1 MTLPYSVSDNPTQ
14 RPTLEPIGSVPPKIS
29 GGLLQEM
36 KVKSGQDFAI
46 LCLGQS
52 FPMPSFRWYK
62 YIEGTQ
68 QKKAV
73 VLDDRVKQV
82 SGTLI
87 IKDAVVDDSGK
98 YLCVVNNSVGGES
111 VETVLTVTAPLAAK
125 IEPRTQT
132 VDFGRPAVFT
142 CKFSGN
148 PIKTVSWMKDG
159 KSLGHS
165 DAVLRI
171 ESVKKEDK
179 GMYQC
184 FIRNDQE
191 SAQASA
197 ELKLGGR
204 FDPPIIR
211 EAFPEET
218 RHPGPSVF
226 LKCVAGGNPTPE
238 ISWELDGKKITNSE
252 RYQVGQ
258 YVTVNGDVV
267 SHLNI
272 TSIHSNDGGL
282 YKCMASSKVGVAE
295 HSAKLNVYGLPY
307 VRTMEKKAIVAGETL
322 IVTCPV
328 AGYPIESIVWER
340 DNRQLPIN
348 RKQKVFPNGT
358 LIIENV
364 ERNSDQATYT
374 CVAKN
379 SEGYTARG
387 TLEVQV
393 MVLPQIVPFGFG
405 EEQINQFDMVS
416 TMCTVNKGDMP
427 IEIGWEFTPTFPSLG
442 KPRKLYTNDG
452 VLISRTSTRI
462 STLSID
468 SIVPFDFG
476 EDAVFAM
483 DMVSAT
489 CTVNKGDL
497 PIDIVWLLN
506 GHKIYSNDGIL
517 ISRPSPRLSTLSI
530 ESVRDRHSGNY
541 SCIAMNHAGSMEHVT
556 QLLVNGVCNVAKTDA
571 VLPQIVPFDFGSED
585 IFSLDT
591 VSVSCTVSKGDSPVY
606 IRWQFNGNHL
616 TTNNGVLISRQ
627 TQRTSFL
634 TIESVRDR
642 HTGNYSCIAENP
654 AGHAIHTAS
663 LFVNVLPHML
673 PVEFG
678 SDIIFLNDMVTSSCT
693 VNKGDFPIDI
703 FWKFNDRRI
712 ASEDGIT
719 VSRTNQRMS
728 VLTIEAVRDQHSVFP
743 FDFGEE
749 PVDMMNTV
757 SINCVVSKGDTPIMI
772 EWLFNGNRV
781 TTNDGINIMKSGQKI
796 SILSIESVQS
806 RHAGNYTCVARNK
819 AGESQHT
826 SELKVIAV
834 PQIMPF
840 EFGED
845 PFDSSSTVSVQ
856 CVVTKGDVPI
866 DIGWMFNGRRI
877 SSNDGITVS
886 KLGQKM
892 STLYIESIRSRH
904 AGNYTCRASNAAGSV
919 EHSSELKVIVVPI
932 ILPFEFGEEAFD
944 SGSTASVS
952 CIVTKGDTPIDIS
965 WMFNGRRITLDEGI
979 LITKG
984 GGKIIIP
991 LILPFEF
998 GEEAFDTGNTASVSC
1013 IITKGDVPIDIGW
1026 SFNGRRLAANDAVMI
1041 TNSGPRISILSI
1053 DAVDS
1058 RHAGNYTC
1066 HASNRAGSTKH
1077 TAELQVM
1084 VVPIIFPFEFGD
1096 EAYDTGST
1104 VSVSCI
1110 VTKGDAPI
1118 DISWMFNGRRLSSSD
1133 AVLIN
1138 RSGNK
1143 ISILSIESVLSKQA
1157 AIPIILPFEFGEEP
1171 FDTGSTAS
1179 VSCIVTK
1186 GDTPIDISWLYN
1198 GRRIATNDGVLIM
1211 RSGHKA
1217 SMLTI
1222 ELVQSRHAGN
1232 YTCHAANRA
1241 GEVTHTSLL
1250 QVMVKPLIMPFEFG
1264 EEPFDMLTT
1273 STVSCAV
1280 IKGDAPI
1287 EINWMF
1293 NGETVD
1299 SGDGVTVTKSG
1310 PKMSILFIDS
1320 VQPRHA
1326 GRYTCVARNKAGFVE
1341 HSSELKVIVL
1351 PVLLPFEFGDE
1362 PADVLSTT
1370 MVSCAVAKGDTPLE
1384 IEWLF
1389 EGRKIEASNEIS
1401 IMKNGQKIIPPILLP
1416 FDFGEEP
1423 ADVQSTTT
1431 VSCAVAKGDPP
1442 IEINWMFNG
1451 SKLFTSDGILIT
1463 KSGQKISFLSIESV
1477 QARHAG
1483 NYTCVAR
1490 NRAGFAEHTSELRV
1504 IVPPILLPF
1513 DFGEEPADVQSTT
1526 SVTCAVA
1533 KGDPPIEINWMFNG
1547 SKLFTSDGILITK
1560 SGQKLSFLSFESVQA
1575 RHAVPPILLPFDF
1588 GEEPA
1593 DVQSTTSVNCA
1604 VAKGDPPIEINWMF
1618 NGSKLFTSDGILI
1631 TKSGQKISFLS
1642 IESVQARHAG
1652 NYTCVAK
1659 NRAGFAEHTSELK
1672 VMVPPILLPFEF
1684 GEEPSD
1690 TYSTTTVSC
1699 AVAKGDT
1706 PIEINW
1712 MFNGSKIFSND
1723 GITITKSGQKMSLLY
1738 IESVQA
1744 RHAGNYT
1751 CVARNKAGFVEH
1763 TSELKVIVTPIIMP
1777 FEFGDEPFDIY
1788 STTTVS
1794 CAVTKGDSPIEI
1806 IWLFNDYR
1814 LRTSDG
1820 VLITSNGQKIS
1831 FLSIESV
1838 QPRHAGNYT
1847 CIAKN
1852 PAGQAQHSSELK
1864 VMVLPIIM
1872 PFDFGEDPFD
1882 IYSTTTVTCAVTK
1895 GDSPIEISWYF
1906 NSYRLHTNDGVLIT
1920 PGGQRVS
1927 MLSIESVQPRHAGNY
1942 TCIAKNPAGSAQHS
1956 AELTVMVWPIILPFE
1971 FGEEPFDIYSATTV
1985 SCAVTKGDL
1994 PITIAWLFNDRQIH
2008 SGDVLPIIH
2017 PFEFGEEPFDIYSA
2031 VTITC
2036 TVTKGDLPISIG
2048 WSFNKQALVSGES
2061 ITITKSGQRSSLL
2074 SIESVHPWHAGNYTC
2089 AAQNAAGT
2097 VEHTSELVVI
2107 VVPYIMPFEFGDE
2120 PFDTSA
2126 MTTVSCAVT
2135 KGDMPIEIVWSFN
2148 GQPLYTGD
2156 DKGVIITKSGHRV
2169 SMLTIESV
2177 SSQHAGNYTCLAR
2190 NKAGEVRH
2198 ISQLKVIVPPSITPF
2213 SFGEDPLNSGE
2224 STAVQCMVFKGDAP
2238 LEIRWYMNGN
2248 QLPTNE
2254 NGVIIGR
2261 VSERLSSLS
2270 IDPIGYFNRG
2280 TYECRVKNRAGEAFQ
2295 SAELVINVVP
2305 TIMQFSFGEEILN
2318 TGDSVA
2324 VNCMVVKGDSPLE
2337 IRWYLNNVPVS
2348 SENEGIV
2355 VVKLS
2360 EKLSS
2365 LSINAIEPQH
2375 RGLYECR
2382 LSSFVPVLLHTI
2394 KNFLVSFVAEALPVI
2409 NPFHFEDH
2417 VDAEESVQVTCHA
2430 SKGDLPIEISWL
2442 FDGRPIRISSNIEI
2456 TSIGKR
2462 SSSLSIPSVGAA
2474 HSGVYTCT
2482 AKNVAGSRNQ
2492 SAELFVKV
2500 APKIFPFSFGEDPSY
2515 IDSFVTV
2522 QCAATMGD
2530 LPMFLEWLHDGELVS
2545 KSNDYGI
2552 SIAHSGRRVSTLTIE
2567 SIRDHHAGN
2576 YTCRARNQA
2585 GVAEQ
2590 SAQLIINVP
2599 PKIFPFSF
2607 GDDPMNEG
2615 DSGSVQC
2622 NVPSGDLPIGIK
2634 WYFNGAVIE
2643 DPATTITNIGKRAKV
2658 LTIDSVDARHAGN
2671 YTCEAS
2677 NLADVVHYSAS
2688 LVVNVPPKIVPFSF
2702 GEETMNSGDSGSVQC
2717 NVLSGDFP
2725 LSIRWYFNGYLI
2737 DDHTVTITSIGKRLS
2752 VLNIDS
2758 VHGRH
2763 AGNYTCEAQNKADTV
2778 SFTTELLVNVPPKI
2792 APFTFGDEPLNYG
2805 DSALIY
2811 CSITSGDFPIKIE
2824 WYLNDDPV
2832 DQLDP
2837 FYNINQADFGKK
2849 AKALSIDGVNERH
2862 VGNYTCRA
2870 TNLAETATFSA
2881 ILNVNAPPKIAPF
2894 VFGEDALNY
2903 GDSASVQC
2911 SVISGDMPIMIEW
2924 LFNNASIAKAPF
2936 SESVN
2941 IADFGKRTKALAI
2954 DGVDERY
2961 AGNYTCRAT
2970 NRASSTYH
2978 TAELIVN
2985 VPPKILPFSFGADPM
3000 NYGESASIQC
3010 SVISG
3015 DFPMT
3020 IEWLYDGHAISTI
3033 DSLHGITAM
3042 AVGKRAKALS
3052 IDGITGSHAGNY
3064 TCLVTNDAG
3073 VAEHTE
3079 QLIVNVPPKISLI
3092 NTGENPTFVDEF
3104 FQLICTVVHGDL
3116 PVDFVWLYNGEV
3128 NLHSKHIPGV
3138 RIETRKR
3145 GSTLS
3150 IEAGSNAKVECK
3162 ADGFPKPQV
3171 TWKKAVGDTPGEYKD
3186 LRSNDSSIR
3195 VEEGSLFIQN
3205 IQKSNEGYYLCEA
3218 INGIGS
3224 GLSAVTL
3231 ITVQAPPEFVE
3242 KLRNQTARRGEP
3254 SVLQCEAKGEK
3265 PIGIL
3270 WNMNNI
3276 RLDPKSDNR
3285 YTIREEILT
3294 NGVTSS
3300 LSIKRT
3306 ERSDSALFTCM
3317 ATNAFG
3323 SDDTSINMIIQEPPE
3338 MPYAL
3343 KVLDKSGRTV
3353 QLSWAKPYDGNSPL
3367 KRYIIEFKRSRGSW
3381 ENDIDRVIV
3390 PGDTNEAQVQKLS
3403 PATTYNIRIVAEN
3416 EIGVSDPSDVVTII
3430 TAEEAPSGKPQAI
3443 KVEAINQST
3452 LRVSWKAPPRA
3463 EWNGDILGYYVGYKQ
3478 SSVNTLYVYETVNY
3492 SPEGG
3497 EGKEHSLE
3505 INNLKTYTQYSIVI
3519 QAFNKVGA
3527 GPMSDEEKQYTAEGT
3542 PDQPPSD
3549 TMCTTLT
3556 SQTIRVSWVSPPLE
3570 SANGVIKGYKVVYAP
3585 SDLWNNDKNKDYKKT
3600 ASSDTV
3606 LHGLKKYT
3614 NYTMQVLATTS
3625 GGDGVRSAPIHCQT
3639 EQDVPEAPT
3648 AVKALVMSE
3657 GSILVSWQ
3665 PPAQPNGLILQYTVY
3680 IKSGDQEPKSY
3691 KVPSF
3696 QINYEASGLE
3706 KNQKYEFWVTASTT
3720 IGEGQSSKTLSA
3732 MPSDKVPAKIA
3743 SFDDKFTATFKED
3756 AKLPCLAVGS
3766 PTPDITWKI
3775 KGVEFVPNERIRQ
3788 LPEGS
3793 LFIKDVIRQD
3803 AGDYTCTAE
3812 NSIAKDSIT
3821 HRLIVLAPPQSP
3833 QLTLTATTTDSL
3845 SVKLK
3850 PHESDTAP
3858 LQGYTLHYKP
3868 EFGEWE
3874 TIDVALEA
3882 PKYTIEKLYCG
3893 SRYQVY
3899 ATAYNTIGA
3908 GEPSDILNTRTKGSK
3923 PLLPEKSRF
3932 IEVSS
3937 NSITLHLPA
3946 WKDGGCRMSHFV
3958 VEHKKKYVLK
3968 KDQIDWNQIS
3978 NNVKPGG
3985 NFVVLDLEPATWY
3998 NLRVTAHNN
4007 AGFTVAEYEFATLTI
4022 TGGTV
4027 APSFG
4032 SVQPGTIYPPWIPHW
4047 IDLNVMVPLIATV
4060 IVVAVGVLVI
4070 CVAISRRRDDDPRC
4084 GPKDVYYDVVYNQSM
4099 GPAGAATLDKRRP
4112 DIRDELGYI
4121 APPNRKLPPVPGSN
4135 YNTCDRVK
4143 RGTVISMEDEI
4154 CPYAT
4159 FHLLGFREEMDPT
4172 KAMNFQTFP
4181 HQNGMGGPGHMGTMG
4196 SSMAMQVP
4204 SHVHSRSGSQSMP
4217 RQNRY
4222 ARKNSQGGQSSIYT
4236 PAPEYD
4242 DPANCAEEDQYRR
4255 YTRINSQ
4262 GGSLYCGPGP
4272 EYDDPANCAP
4282 EDDQYG
4288 SQYGGN
4294 YGTPYEHYGSR
4305 GSVGRRSVGSPEP
4318 PPPPPRN
4325 HDTSNSSFNDSK
4337 ESNEISEAEC
4347 DRDNGPRGNYGGE

>member
-1 MTLPYSVSDNPTQ
+1 MVMLVRETSRTVAIATALLCLLSGFNCLNGVAGAGKVDDSKGPVFLKEPTNRIDFSNSTGAVVECSATGNPPPEMIWIRSDGTAVGDVPGLRQILPNGNLVFPPFRAEDYRQEVHAQVYACMAKNQFGSVISRDVNVRAVINQHYGADILMEYVIRGNSAILKCSIPSFVSDFVRVEAWIDEENNELVHSENYDGKYMVLPSGELHIREVGPEDGYKSYQCRTKH
-14 RPTLEPIGSVPPKIS
+14 RLTGETRLSATKGRLVITEPLGRVSPKLDSTSKIVTAEVRRS
-29 GGLLQEM
+29 NTIALLCSAQGYPIA
-36 KVKSGQDFAI
+36 V
-46 LCLGQS
+46 
-52 FPMPSFRWYK
+52 FRWYK

-393 MVLPQIVPFGFG
+393 MV
-405 EEQINQFDMVS
+405 
-416 TMCTVNKGDMP
+416 
-427 IEIGWEFTPTFPSLG
+427 
-442 KPRKLYTNDG
+442 
-452 VLISRTSTRI
+452 
-462 STLSID
+462 
-468 SIVPFDFG
+468 
-476 EDAVFAM
+476 
-483 DMVSAT
+483 
-489 CTVNKGDL
+489 
-497 PIDIVWLLN
+497 
-506 GHKIYSNDGIL
+506 
-517 ISRPSPRLSTLSI
+517 
-530 ESVRDRHSGNY
+530 
-541 SCIAMNHAGSMEHVT
+541 
-556 QLLVNGVCNVAKTDA
+556 
-571 VLPQIVPFDFGSED
+571 
-585 IFSLDT
+585 
-591 VSVSCTVSKGDSPVY
+591 
-606 IRWQFNGNHL
+606 
-616 TTNNGVLISRQ
+616 
-627 TQRTSFL
+627 
-634 TIESVRDR
+634 
-642 HTGNYSCIAENP
+642 
-654 AGHAIHTAS
+654 
-663 LFVNVLPHML
+663 
-673 PVEFG
+673 
-678 SDIIFLNDMVTSSCT
+678 
-693 VNKGDFPIDI
+693 
-703 FWKFNDRRI
+703 
-712 ASEDGIT
+712 
-719 VSRTNQRMS
+719 
-728 VLTIEAVRDQHSVFP
+728 
-743 FDFGEE
+743 
-749 PVDMMNTV
+749 
-757 SINCVVSKGDTPIMI
+757 
-772 EWLFNGNRV
+772 
-781 TTNDGINIMKSGQKI
+781 
-796 SILSIESVQS
+796 
-806 RHAGNYTCVARNK
+806 
-819 AGESQHT
+819 
-826 SELKVIAV
+826 
-834 PQIMPF
+834 
-840 EFGED
+840 
-845 PFDSSSTVSVQ
+845 
-856 CVVTKGDVPI
+856 
-866 DIGWMFNGRRI
+866 
-877 SSNDGITVS
+877 
-886 KLGQKM
+886 
-892 STLYIESIRSRH
+892 
-904 AGNYTCRASNAAGSV
+904 
-919 EHSSELKVIVVPI
+919 
-932 ILPFEFGEEAFD
+932 
-944 SGSTASVS
+944 
-952 CIVTKGDTPIDIS
+952 
-965 WMFNGRRITLDEGI
+965 
-979 LITKG
+979 
-984 GGKIIIP
+984 
-991 LILPFEF
+991 
-998 GEEAFDTGNTASVSC
+998 
-1013 IITKGDVPIDIGW
+1013 
-1026 SFNGRRLAANDAVMI
+1026 
-1041 TNSGPRISILSI
+1041 
-1053 DAVDS
+1053 
-1058 RHAGNYTC
+1058 
-1066 HASNRAGSTKH
+1066 
-1077 TAELQVM
+1077 
-1084 VVPIIFPFEFGD
+1084 
-1096 EAYDTGST
+1096 
-1104 VSVSCI
+1104 
-1110 VTKGDAPI
+1110 
-1118 DISWMFNGRRLSSSD
+1118 
-1133 AVLIN
+1133 
-1138 RSGNK
+1138 
-1143 ISILSIESVLSKQA
+1143 
-1157 AIPIILPFEFGEEP
+1157 
-1171 FDTGSTAS
+1171 
-1179 VSCIVTK
+1179 
-1186 GDTPIDISWLYN
+1186 
-1198 GRRIATNDGVLIM
+1198 
-1211 RSGHKA
+1211 
-1217 SMLTI
+1217 
-1222 ELVQSRHAGN
+1222 
-1232 YTCHAANRA
+1232 
-1241 GEVTHTSLL
+1241 
-1250 QVMVKPLIMPFEFG
+1250 
-1264 EEPFDMLTT
+1264 
-1273 STVSCAV
+1273 
-1280 IKGDAPI
+1280 
-1287 EINWMF
+1287 
-1293 NGETVD
+1293 
-1299 SGDGVTVTKSG
+1299 
-1310 PKMSILFIDS
+1310 
-1320 VQPRHA
+1320 
-1326 GRYTCVARNKAGFVE
+1326 
-1341 HSSELKVIVL
+1341 
-1351 PVLLPFEFGDE
+1351 
-1362 PADVLSTT
+1362 
-1370 MVSCAVAKGDTPLE
+1370 
-1384 IEWLF
+1384 
-1389 EGRKIEASNEIS
+1389 
-1401 IMKNGQKIIPPILLP
+1401 
-1416 FDFGEEP
+1416 
-1423 ADVQSTTT
+1423 
-1431 VSCAVAKGDPP
+1431 
-1442 IEINWMFNG
+1442 
-1451 SKLFTSDGILIT
+1451 
-1463 KSGQKISFLSIESV
+1463 
-1477 QARHAG
+1477 
-1483 NYTCVAR
+1483 
-1490 NRAGFAEHTSELRV
+1490 
-1504 IVPPILLPF
+1504 
-1513 DFGEEPADVQSTT
+1513 
-1526 SVTCAVA
+1526 
-1533 KGDPPIEINWMFNG
+1533 
-1547 SKLFTSDGILITK
+1547 
-1560 SGQKLSFLSFESVQA
+1560 
-1575 RHAVPPILLPFDF
+1575 
-1588 GEEPA
+1588 
-1593 DVQSTTSVNCA
+1593 
-1604 VAKGDPPIEINWMF
+1604 
-1618 NGSKLFTSDGILI
+1618 
-1631 TKSGQKISFLS
+1631 
-1642 IESVQARHAG
+1642 
-1652 NYTCVAK
+1652 
-1659 NRAGFAEHTSELK
+1659 
-1672 VMVPPILLPFEF
+1672 
-1684 GEEPSD
+1684 
-1690 TYSTTTVSC
+1690 
-1699 AVAKGDT
+1699 
-1706 PIEINW
+1706 
-1712 MFNGSKIFSND
+1712 
-1723 GITITKSGQKMSLLY
+1723 
-1738 IESVQA
+1738 
-1744 RHAGNYT
+1744 
-1751 CVARNKAGFVEH
+1751 
-1763 TSELKVIVTPIIMP
+1763 
-1777 FEFGDEPFDIY
+1777 
-1788 STTTVS
+1788 
-1794 CAVTKGDSPIEI
+1794 
-1806 IWLFNDYR
+1806 
-1814 LRTSDG
+1814 
-1820 VLITSNGQKIS
+1820 
-1831 FLSIESV
+1831 
-1838 QPRHAGNYT
+1838 
-1847 CIAKN
+1847 
-1852 PAGQAQHSSELK
+1852 
-1864 VMVLPIIM
+1864 
-1872 PFDFGEDPFD
+1872 
-1882 IYSTTTVTCAVTK
+1882 
-1895 GDSPIEISWYF
+1895 
-1906 NSYRLHTNDGVLIT
+1906 
-1920 PGGQRVS
+1920 
-1927 MLSIESVQPRHAGNY
+1927 
-1942 TCIAKNPAGSAQHS
+1942 
-1956 AELTVMVWPIILPFE
+1956 
-1971 FGEEPFDIYSATTV
+1971 
-1985 SCAVTKGDL
+1985 
-1994 PITIAWLFNDRQIH
+1994 
-2008 SGDVLPIIH
+2008 
-2017 PFEFGEEPFDIYSA
+2017 
-2031 VTITC
+2031 
-2036 TVTKGDLPISIG
+2036 
-2048 WSFNKQALVSGES
+2048 
-2061 ITITKSGQRSSLL
+2061 
-2074 SIESVHPWHAGNYTC
+2074 
-2089 AAQNAAGT
+2089 
-2097 VEHTSELVVI
+2097 
-2107 VVPYIMPFEFGDE
+2107 
-2120 PFDTSA
+2120 
-2126 MTTVSCAVT
+2126 
-2135 KGDMPIEIVWSFN
+2135 
-2148 GQPLYTGD
+2148 
-2156 DKGVIITKSGHRV
+2156 
-2169 SMLTIESV
+2169 
-2177 SSQHAGNYTCLAR
+2177 
-2190 NKAGEVRH
+2190 
-2198 ISQLKVIVPPSITPF
+2198 
-2213 SFGEDPLNSGE
+2213 
-2224 STAVQCMVFKGDAP
+2224 
-2238 LEIRWYMNGN
+2238 
-2248 QLPTNE
+2248 
-2254 NGVIIGR
+2254 
-2261 VSERLSSLS
+2261 
-2270 IDPIGYFNRG
+2270 
-2280 TYECRVKNRAGEAFQ
+2280 
-2295 SAELVINVVP
+2295 
-2305 TIMQFSFGEEILN
+2305 
-2318 TGDSVA
+2318 
-2324 VNCMVVKGDSPLE
+2324 
-2337 IRWYLNNVPVS
+2337 
-2348 SENEGIV
+2348 
-2355 VVKLS
+2355 
-2360 EKLSS
+2360 
-2365 LSINAIEPQH
+2365 
-2375 RGLYECR
+2375 
-2382 LSSFVPVLLHTI
+2382 
-2394 KNFLVSFVAEALPVI
+2394 
-2409 NPFHFEDH
+2409 
-2417 VDAEESVQVTCHA
+2417 
-2430 SKGDLPIEISWL
+2430 
-2442 FDGRPIRISSNIEI
+2442 
-2456 TSIGKR
+2456 
-2462 SSSLSIPSVGAA
+2462 
-2474 HSGVYTCT
+2474 
-2482 AKNVAGSRNQ
+2482 
-2492 SAELFVKV
+2492 
-2500 APKIFPFSFGEDPSY
+2500 
-2515 IDSFVTV
+2515 
-2522 QCAATMGD
+2522 
-2530 LPMFLEWLHDGELVS
+2530 
-2545 KSNDYGI
+2545 
-2552 SIAHSGRRVSTLTIE
+2552 
-2567 SIRDHHAGN
+2567 
-2576 YTCRARNQA
+2576 
-2585 GVAEQ
+2585 
-2590 SAQLIINVP
+2590 
-2599 PKIFPFSF
+2599 
-2607 GDDPMNEG
+2607 
-2615 DSGSVQC
+2615 
-2622 NVPSGDLPIGIK
+2622 
-2634 WYFNGAVIE
+2634 
-2643 DPATTITNIGKRAKV
+2643 
-2658 LTIDSVDARHAGN
+2658 
-2671 YTCEAS
+2671 
-2677 NLADVVHYSAS
+2677 
-2688 LVVNVPPKIVPFSF
+2688 PPKIVPFSF
-2702 GEETMNSGDSGSVQC
+2702 GDETMNSGDSGSVQC

-2763 AGNYTCEAQNKADTV
+2763 AGNYTCEAQNKAETV
-2778 SFTTELLVNVPPKI
+2778 SYTTELLVNVPPRWI
-2792 APFTFGDEPLNYG
+2792 LEPT
-2805 DSALIY
+2805 D
-2811 CSITSGDFPIKIE
+2811 
-2824 WYLNDDPV
+2824 
-2832 DQLDP
+2832 
-2837 FYNINQADFGKK
+2837 K
-2849 AKALSIDGVNERH
+2849 AFA
-2862 VGNYTCRA
+2862 
-2870 TNLAETATFSA
+2870 
-2881 ILNVNAPPKIAPF
+2881 
-2894 VFGEDALNY
+2894 
-2903 GDSASVQC
+2903 Q
-2911 SVISGDMPIMIEW
+2911 
-2924 LFNNASIAKAPF
+2924 
-2936 SESVN
+2936 
-2941 IADFGKRTKALAI
+2941 
-2954 DGVDERY
+2954 
-2961 AGNYTCRAT
+2961 
-2970 NRASSTYH
+2970 
-2978 TAELIVN
+2978 
-2985 VPPKILPFSFGADPM
+2985 
-3000 NYGESASIQC
+3000 
-3010 SVISG
+3010 
-3015 DFPMT
+3015 
-3020 IEWLYDGHAISTI
+3020 
-3033 DSLHGITAM
+3033 
-3042 AVGKRAKALS
+3042 
-3052 IDGITGSHAGNY
+3052 
-3064 TCLVTNDAG
+3064 
-3073 VAEHTE
+3073 
-3079 QLIVNVPPKISLI
+3079 
-3092 NTGENPTFVDEF
+3092 
-3104 FQLICTVVHGDL
+3104 
-3116 PVDFVWLYNGEV
+3116 
-3128 NLHSKHIPGV
+3128 
-3138 RIETRKR
+3138 
-3145 GSTLS
+3145 
-3150 IEAGSNAKVECK
+3150 GSNAKVECK

-3285 YTIREEILT
+3285 YTIREEILP

-3323 SDDTSINMIIQEPPE
+3323 SDDTSINMIIQEVPE

-3443 KVEAINQST
+3443 KVEAINQAT

-3478 SSVNTLYVYETVNY
+3478 TSLNTLYVYETVNY

-3657 GSILVSWQ
+3657 GSIFVSWQ

-3680 IKSGDQEPKSY
+3680 IKSGDQEPKSF
-3691 KVPSF
+3691 KVPSY

-3766 PTPDITWKI
+3766 PAPEITWKI

-3899 ATAYNTIGA
+3899 ATAYNSIGA

-3958 VEHKKKYVLK
+3958 VEHKKK
-3968 KDQIDWNQIS
+3968 DQIDWNQIS

-4022 TGGTV
+4022 TGGTI
-4027 APSFG
+4027 APTRDI
-4032 SVQPGTIYPPWIPHW
+4032 PELTAEDTIRI
-4047 IDLNVMVPLIATV
+4047 ILSNLNLVVP
-4060 IVVAVGVLVI
+4060 VVAALLVI
-4070 CVAISRRRDDDPRC
+4070 IIAIIVICILRSK
-4084 GPKDVYYDVVYNQSM
+4084 GNTNKDDVVYNQSM

-4143 RGTVISMEDEI
+4143 RGTVISHNPSIKSNHTTWDPRRPLYEELKKAPPPLPRRFNHPPACYGMEDEI

-4347 DRDNGPRGNYGGE
+4347 DRDNGPRGNYGEPSEASSKSNDAINGDETEKLLKRNEVKPKYTKQTAASGSTGLTAYDTMAV

>member
-1 MTLPYSVSDNPTQ
+1 MVMLVRETSRTVAIATALLCLLSGFNCLNGVAGAGKVDDSKGPVFLKEPTNRIDFSNSTGAVVECSATGNPPPEMIWIRSDGTAVGDVPGLRQILPNGNLVFPPFRAEDYRQEVHAQVYACMAKNQ
-14 RPTLEPIGSVPPKIS
+14 FGSVIS
-29 GGLLQEM
+29 RDVNVRAVVNQYYVTEAENEYIIRGN
-36 KVKSGQDFAI
+36 SAI
-46 LCLGQS
+46 LKCKIPSFIADFVSIDAWIDDSGEEYNQATNSEQLDGKYMVLPSGELHIREVGPEDGYKSYQCRTKHRLTGETRLSATKGRLVITEPVGSVAPRLTSGDESRKLLVQRDANVTMLCPAQS
-52 FPMPSFRWYK
+52 FPVPVFRWYK

-393 MVLPQIVPFGFG
+393 MV
-405 EEQINQFDMVS
+405 
-416 TMCTVNKGDMP
+416 
-427 IEIGWEFTPTFPSLG
+427 
-442 KPRKLYTNDG
+442 
-452 VLISRTSTRI
+452 
-462 STLSID
+462 
-468 SIVPFDFG
+468 
-476 EDAVFAM
+476 
-483 DMVSAT
+483 
-489 CTVNKGDL
+489 
-497 PIDIVWLLN
+497 
-506 GHKIYSNDGIL
+506 
-517 ISRPSPRLSTLSI
+517 
-530 ESVRDRHSGNY
+530 
-541 SCIAMNHAGSMEHVT
+541 
-556 QLLVNGVCNVAKTDA
+556 
-571 VLPQIVPFDFGSED
+571 
-585 IFSLDT
+585 
-591 VSVSCTVSKGDSPVY
+591 
-606 IRWQFNGNHL
+606 
-616 TTNNGVLISRQ
+616 
-627 TQRTSFL
+627 
-634 TIESVRDR
+634 
-642 HTGNYSCIAENP
+642 
-654 AGHAIHTAS
+654 
-663 LFVNVLPHML
+663 
-673 PVEFG
+673 
-678 SDIIFLNDMVTSSCT
+678 
-693 VNKGDFPIDI
+693 
-703 FWKFNDRRI
+703 
-712 ASEDGIT
+712 
-719 VSRTNQRMS
+719 
-728 VLTIEAVRDQHSVFP
+728 
-743 FDFGEE
+743 
-749 PVDMMNTV
+749 
-757 SINCVVSKGDTPIMI
+757 
-772 EWLFNGNRV
+772 
-781 TTNDGINIMKSGQKI
+781 
-796 SILSIESVQS
+796 
-806 RHAGNYTCVARNK
+806 
-819 AGESQHT
+819 
-826 SELKVIAV
+826 
-834 PQIMPF
+834 
-840 EFGED
+840 
-845 PFDSSSTVSVQ
+845 
-856 CVVTKGDVPI
+856 
-866 DIGWMFNGRRI
+866 
-877 SSNDGITVS
+877 
-886 KLGQKM
+886 
-892 STLYIESIRSRH
+892 
-904 AGNYTCRASNAAGSV
+904 
-919 EHSSELKVIVVPI
+919 
-932 ILPFEFGEEAFD
+932 
-944 SGSTASVS
+944 
-952 CIVTKGDTPIDIS
+952 
-965 WMFNGRRITLDEGI
+965 
-979 LITKG
+979 
-984 GGKIIIP
+984 
-991 LILPFEF
+991 
-998 GEEAFDTGNTASVSC
+998 
-1013 IITKGDVPIDIGW
+1013 
-1026 SFNGRRLAANDAVMI
+1026 
-1041 TNSGPRISILSI
+1041 
-1053 DAVDS
+1053 
-1058 RHAGNYTC
+1058 
-1066 HASNRAGSTKH
+1066 
-1077 TAELQVM
+1077 
-1084 VVPIIFPFEFGD
+1084 
-1096 EAYDTGST
+1096 
-1104 VSVSCI
+1104 
-1110 VTKGDAPI
+1110 
-1118 DISWMFNGRRLSSSD
+1118 
-1133 AVLIN
+1133 
-1138 RSGNK
+1138 
-1143 ISILSIESVLSKQA
+1143 
-1157 AIPIILPFEFGEEP
+1157 
-1171 FDTGSTAS
+1171 
-1179 VSCIVTK
+1179 
-1186 GDTPIDISWLYN
+1186 
-1198 GRRIATNDGVLIM
+1198 
-1211 RSGHKA
+1211 
-1217 SMLTI
+1217 
-1222 ELVQSRHAGN
+1222 
-1232 YTCHAANRA
+1232 
-1241 GEVTHTSLL
+1241 
-1250 QVMVKPLIMPFEFG
+1250 
-1264 EEPFDMLTT
+1264 
-1273 STVSCAV
+1273 
-1280 IKGDAPI
+1280 
-1287 EINWMF
+1287 
-1293 NGETVD
+1293 
-1299 SGDGVTVTKSG
+1299 
-1310 PKMSILFIDS
+1310 
-1320 VQPRHA
+1320 
-1326 GRYTCVARNKAGFVE
+1326 
-1341 HSSELKVIVL
+1341 
-1351 PVLLPFEFGDE
+1351 
-1362 PADVLSTT
+1362 
-1370 MVSCAVAKGDTPLE
+1370 
-1384 IEWLF
+1384 
-1389 EGRKIEASNEIS
+1389 
-1401 IMKNGQKIIPPILLP
+1401 
-1416 FDFGEEP
+1416 
-1423 ADVQSTTT
+1423 
-1431 VSCAVAKGDPP
+1431 
-1442 IEINWMFNG
+1442 
-1451 SKLFTSDGILIT
+1451 
-1463 KSGQKISFLSIESV
+1463 
-1477 QARHAG
+1477 
-1483 NYTCVAR
+1483 
-1490 NRAGFAEHTSELRV
+1490 
-1504 IVPPILLPF
+1504 
-1513 DFGEEPADVQSTT
+1513 
-1526 SVTCAVA
+1526 
-1533 KGDPPIEINWMFNG
+1533 
-1547 SKLFTSDGILITK
+1547 
-1560 SGQKLSFLSFESVQA
+1560 
-1575 RHAVPPILLPFDF
+1575 
-1588 GEEPA
+1588 
-1593 DVQSTTSVNCA
+1593 
-1604 VAKGDPPIEINWMF
+1604 
-1618 NGSKLFTSDGILI
+1618 
-1631 TKSGQKISFLS
+1631 
-1642 IESVQARHAG
+1642 
-1652 NYTCVAK
+1652 
-1659 NRAGFAEHTSELK
+1659 
-1672 VMVPPILLPFEF
+1672 
-1684 GEEPSD
+1684 
-1690 TYSTTTVSC
+1690 
-1699 AVAKGDT
+1699 
-1706 PIEINW
+1706 
-1712 MFNGSKIFSND
+1712 
-1723 GITITKSGQKMSLLY
+1723 
-1738 IESVQA
+1738 
-1744 RHAGNYT
+1744 
-1751 CVARNKAGFVEH
+1751 
-1763 TSELKVIVTPIIMP
+1763 
-1777 FEFGDEPFDIY
+1777 
-1788 STTTVS
+1788 
-1794 CAVTKGDSPIEI
+1794 
-1806 IWLFNDYR
+1806 
-1814 LRTSDG
+1814 
-1820 VLITSNGQKIS
+1820 
-1831 FLSIESV
+1831 
-1838 QPRHAGNYT
+1838 
-1847 CIAKN
+1847 
-1852 PAGQAQHSSELK
+1852 
-1864 VMVLPIIM
+1864 
-1872 PFDFGEDPFD
+1872 
-1882 IYSTTTVTCAVTK
+1882 
-1895 GDSPIEISWYF
+1895 
-1906 NSYRLHTNDGVLIT
+1906 
-1920 PGGQRVS
+1920 
-1927 MLSIESVQPRHAGNY
+1927 
-1942 TCIAKNPAGSAQHS
+1942 
-1956 AELTVMVWPIILPFE
+1956 
-1971 FGEEPFDIYSATTV
+1971 
-1985 SCAVTKGDL
+1985 
-1994 PITIAWLFNDRQIH
+1994 
-2008 SGDVLPIIH
+2008 
-2017 PFEFGEEPFDIYSA
+2017 
-2031 VTITC
+2031 
-2036 TVTKGDLPISIG
+2036 
-2048 WSFNKQALVSGES
+2048 
-2061 ITITKSGQRSSLL
+2061 
-2074 SIESVHPWHAGNYTC
+2074 
-2089 AAQNAAGT
+2089 
-2097 VEHTSELVVI
+2097 
-2107 VVPYIMPFEFGDE
+2107 
-2120 PFDTSA
+2120 
-2126 MTTVSCAVT
+2126 
-2135 KGDMPIEIVWSFN
+2135 
-2148 GQPLYTGD
+2148 
-2156 DKGVIITKSGHRV
+2156 
-2169 SMLTIESV
+2169 
-2177 SSQHAGNYTCLAR
+2177 
-2190 NKAGEVRH
+2190 
-2198 ISQLKVIVPPSITPF
+2198 
-2213 SFGEDPLNSGE
+2213 
-2224 STAVQCMVFKGDAP
+2224 
-2238 LEIRWYMNGN
+2238 
-2248 QLPTNE
+2248 
-2254 NGVIIGR
+2254 
-2261 VSERLSSLS
+2261 
-2270 IDPIGYFNRG
+2270 
-2280 TYECRVKNRAGEAFQ
+2280 
-2295 SAELVINVVP
+2295 
-2305 TIMQFSFGEEILN
+2305 
-2318 TGDSVA
+2318 
-2324 VNCMVVKGDSPLE
+2324 
-2337 IRWYLNNVPVS
+2337 
-2348 SENEGIV
+2348 
-2355 VVKLS
+2355 
-2360 EKLSS
+2360 
-2365 LSINAIEPQH
+2365 
-2375 RGLYECR
+2375 
-2382 LSSFVPVLLHTI
+2382 
-2394 KNFLVSFVAEALPVI
+2394 
-2409 NPFHFEDH
+2409 
-2417 VDAEESVQVTCHA
+2417 
-2430 SKGDLPIEISWL
+2430 
-2442 FDGRPIRISSNIEI
+2442 
-2456 TSIGKR
+2456 
-2462 SSSLSIPSVGAA
+2462 
-2474 HSGVYTCT
+2474 
-2482 AKNVAGSRNQ
+2482 
-2492 SAELFVKV
+2492 
-2500 APKIFPFSFGEDPSY
+2500 
-2515 IDSFVTV
+2515 
-2522 QCAATMGD
+2522 
-2530 LPMFLEWLHDGELVS
+2530 
-2545 KSNDYGI
+2545 
-2552 SIAHSGRRVSTLTIE
+2552 
-2567 SIRDHHAGN
+2567 
-2576 YTCRARNQA
+2576 
-2585 GVAEQ
+2585 
-2590 SAQLIINVP
+2590 
-2599 PKIFPFSF
+2599 
-2607 GDDPMNEG
+2607 
-2615 DSGSVQC
+2615 
-2622 NVPSGDLPIGIK
+2622 
-2634 WYFNGAVIE
+2634 
-2643 DPATTITNIGKRAKV
+2643 
-2658 LTIDSVDARHAGN
+2658 
-2671 YTCEAS
+2671 
-2677 NLADVVHYSAS
+2677 
-2688 LVVNVPPKIVPFSF
+2688 PPKIVPFSF
-2702 GEETMNSGDSGSVQC
+2702 GDETMNSGDSGSVQC

-2763 AGNYTCEAQNKADTV
+2763 AGNYTCEAQNKAETV
-2778 SFTTELLVNVPPKI
+2778 SYTTELLVNVPPRWI
-2792 APFTFGDEPLNYG
+2792 LEPT
-2805 DSALIY
+2805 D
-2811 CSITSGDFPIKIE
+2811 
-2824 WYLNDDPV
+2824 
-2832 DQLDP
+2832 
-2837 FYNINQADFGKK
+2837 K
-2849 AKALSIDGVNERH
+2849 AFA
-2862 VGNYTCRA
+2862 
-2870 TNLAETATFSA
+2870 
-2881 ILNVNAPPKIAPF
+2881 
-2894 VFGEDALNY
+2894 
-2903 GDSASVQC
+2903 Q
-2911 SVISGDMPIMIEW
+2911 
-2924 LFNNASIAKAPF
+2924 
-2936 SESVN
+2936 
-2941 IADFGKRTKALAI
+2941 
-2954 DGVDERY
+2954 
-2961 AGNYTCRAT
+2961 
-2970 NRASSTYH
+2970 
-2978 TAELIVN
+2978 
-2985 VPPKILPFSFGADPM
+2985 
-3000 NYGESASIQC
+3000 
-3010 SVISG
+3010 
-3015 DFPMT
+3015 
-3020 IEWLYDGHAISTI
+3020 
-3033 DSLHGITAM
+3033 
-3042 AVGKRAKALS
+3042 
-3052 IDGITGSHAGNY
+3052 
-3064 TCLVTNDAG
+3064 
-3073 VAEHTE
+3073 
-3079 QLIVNVPPKISLI
+3079 
-3092 NTGENPTFVDEF
+3092 
-3104 FQLICTVVHGDL
+3104 
-3116 PVDFVWLYNGEV
+3116 
-3128 NLHSKHIPGV
+3128 
-3138 RIETRKR
+3138 
-3145 GSTLS
+3145 
-3150 IEAGSNAKVECK
+3150 GSNAKVECK

-3285 YTIREEILT
+3285 YTIREEILP

-3323 SDDTSINMIIQEPPE
+3323 SDDTSINMIIQEVPE

-3443 KVEAINQST
+3443 KVEAINQAT

-3478 SSVNTLYVYETVNY
+3478 TSLNTLYVYETVNY

-3657 GSILVSWQ
+3657 GSIFVSWQ

-3680 IKSGDQEPKSY
+3680 IKSGDQEPKSF
-3691 KVPSF
+3691 KVPSY

-3766 PTPDITWKI
+3766 PAPEITWKI

-3899 ATAYNTIGA
+3899 ATAYNSIGA

-3958 VEHKKKYVLK
+3958 VEHKKK
-3968 KDQIDWNQIS
+3968 DQIDWNQIS

-4022 TGGTV
+4022 TGGTI
-4027 APSFG
+4027 APTRDI
-4032 SVQPGTIYPPWIPHW
+4032 PELTAEDTIRI
-4047 IDLNVMVPLIATV
+4047 ILSNLNLVVP
-4060 IVVAVGVLVI
+4060 VVAALLVI
-4070 CVAISRRRDDDPRC
+4070 IIAIIVICILRSK
-4084 GPKDVYYDVVYNQSM
+4084 GNTNKDDVVYNQSM

-4143 RGTVISMEDEI
+4143 RGTVISHNPSIKSNHTTWDPRRPLYEELKKAPPPLPRRFNHPPACYGMEDEI

-4347 DRDNGPRGNYGGE
+4347 DRDNGPRGNYGEPSEASSKSNDAINGDETEKLLKRNEVKPKYTKQTAASGSTGLTAYDTMAV

>member
-1 MTLPYSVSDNPTQ
+1 MVMLVRETSRTVAIATALLCLLSGFNCLNGVAGAGKVDDSKGPVFLKEPTNRIDFSNSTGAVVECSATGNPPPEMIWIRSDGTAVGDVPGLRQILPNGNLVFPPFRAEDYRQEVHAQVYACMAKNQFGSVISRDVNVRAVVQQYYDSEVNNAYVIRGNSAILKCSIPSFVADFVAVVSWNDDAGNVYQQLDNRTVQSAELEVDGKYMVLPSGELHIREVGPEDGYKSYQCRTKH
-14 RPTLEPIGSVPPKIS
+14 RLTGETRLSATKGRLVITEPIGSKAPTFSSDSMGSIFRRNRHTNFALLCQAQAYPVPIT
-29 GGLLQEM
+29 
-36 KVKSGQDFAI
+36 
-46 LCLGQS
+46 
-52 FPMPSFRWYK
+52 RWYK

-393 MVLPQIVPFGFG
+393 MV
-405 EEQINQFDMVS
+405 
-416 TMCTVNKGDMP
+416 
-427 IEIGWEFTPTFPSLG
+427 
-442 KPRKLYTNDG
+442 
-452 VLISRTSTRI
+452 
-462 STLSID
+462 
-468 SIVPFDFG
+468 
-476 EDAVFAM
+476 
-483 DMVSAT
+483 
-489 CTVNKGDL
+489 
-497 PIDIVWLLN
+497 
-506 GHKIYSNDGIL
+506 
-517 ISRPSPRLSTLSI
+517 
-530 ESVRDRHSGNY
+530 
-541 SCIAMNHAGSMEHVT
+541 
-556 QLLVNGVCNVAKTDA
+556 
-571 VLPQIVPFDFGSED
+571 
-585 IFSLDT
+585 
-591 VSVSCTVSKGDSPVY
+591 
-606 IRWQFNGNHL
+606 
-616 TTNNGVLISRQ
+616 
-627 TQRTSFL
+627 
-634 TIESVRDR
+634 
-642 HTGNYSCIAENP
+642 
-654 AGHAIHTAS
+654 
-663 LFVNVLPHML
+663 
-673 PVEFG
+673 
-678 SDIIFLNDMVTSSCT
+678 
-693 VNKGDFPIDI
+693 
-703 FWKFNDRRI
+703 
-712 ASEDGIT
+712 
-719 VSRTNQRMS
+719 
-728 VLTIEAVRDQHSVFP
+728 
-743 FDFGEE
+743 
-749 PVDMMNTV
+749 
-757 SINCVVSKGDTPIMI
+757 
-772 EWLFNGNRV
+772 
-781 TTNDGINIMKSGQKI
+781 
-796 SILSIESVQS
+796 
-806 RHAGNYTCVARNK
+806 
-819 AGESQHT
+819 
-826 SELKVIAV
+826 
-834 PQIMPF
+834 
-840 EFGED
+840 
-845 PFDSSSTVSVQ
+845 
-856 CVVTKGDVPI
+856 
-866 DIGWMFNGRRI
+866 
-877 SSNDGITVS
+877 
-886 KLGQKM
+886 
-892 STLYIESIRSRH
+892 
-904 AGNYTCRASNAAGSV
+904 
-919 EHSSELKVIVVPI
+919 
-932 ILPFEFGEEAFD
+932 
-944 SGSTASVS
+944 
-952 CIVTKGDTPIDIS
+952 
-965 WMFNGRRITLDEGI
+965 
-979 LITKG
+979 
-984 GGKIIIP
+984 
-991 LILPFEF
+991 
-998 GEEAFDTGNTASVSC
+998 
-1013 IITKGDVPIDIGW
+1013 
-1026 SFNGRRLAANDAVMI
+1026 
-1041 TNSGPRISILSI
+1041 
-1053 DAVDS
+1053 
-1058 RHAGNYTC
+1058 
-1066 HASNRAGSTKH
+1066 
-1077 TAELQVM
+1077 
-1084 VVPIIFPFEFGD
+1084 
-1096 EAYDTGST
+1096 
-1104 VSVSCI
+1104 
-1110 VTKGDAPI
+1110 
-1118 DISWMFNGRRLSSSD
+1118 
-1133 AVLIN
+1133 
-1138 RSGNK
+1138 
-1143 ISILSIESVLSKQA
+1143 
-1157 AIPIILPFEFGEEP
+1157 
-1171 FDTGSTAS
+1171 
-1179 VSCIVTK
+1179 
-1186 GDTPIDISWLYN
+1186 
-1198 GRRIATNDGVLIM
+1198 
-1211 RSGHKA
+1211 
-1217 SMLTI
+1217 
-1222 ELVQSRHAGN
+1222 
-1232 YTCHAANRA
+1232 
-1241 GEVTHTSLL
+1241 
-1250 QVMVKPLIMPFEFG
+1250 
-1264 EEPFDMLTT
+1264 
-1273 STVSCAV
+1273 
-1280 IKGDAPI
+1280 
-1287 EINWMF
+1287 
-1293 NGETVD
+1293 
-1299 SGDGVTVTKSG
+1299 
-1310 PKMSILFIDS
+1310 
-1320 VQPRHA
+1320 
-1326 GRYTCVARNKAGFVE
+1326 
-1341 HSSELKVIVL
+1341 
-1351 PVLLPFEFGDE
+1351 
-1362 PADVLSTT
+1362 
-1370 MVSCAVAKGDTPLE
+1370 
-1384 IEWLF
+1384 
-1389 EGRKIEASNEIS
+1389 
-1401 IMKNGQKIIPPILLP
+1401 
-1416 FDFGEEP
+1416 
-1423 ADVQSTTT
+1423 
-1431 VSCAVAKGDPP
+1431 
-1442 IEINWMFNG
+1442 
-1451 SKLFTSDGILIT
+1451 
-1463 KSGQKISFLSIESV
+1463 
-1477 QARHAG
+1477 
-1483 NYTCVAR
+1483 
-1490 NRAGFAEHTSELRV
+1490 
-1504 IVPPILLPF
+1504 
-1513 DFGEEPADVQSTT
+1513 
-1526 SVTCAVA
+1526 
-1533 KGDPPIEINWMFNG
+1533 
-1547 SKLFTSDGILITK
+1547 
-1560 SGQKLSFLSFESVQA
+1560 
-1575 RHAVPPILLPFDF
+1575 
-1588 GEEPA
+1588 
-1593 DVQSTTSVNCA
+1593 
-1604 VAKGDPPIEINWMF
+1604 
-1618 NGSKLFTSDGILI
+1618 
-1631 TKSGQKISFLS
+1631 
-1642 IESVQARHAG
+1642 
-1652 NYTCVAK
+1652 
-1659 NRAGFAEHTSELK
+1659 
-1672 VMVPPILLPFEF
+1672 
-1684 GEEPSD
+1684 
-1690 TYSTTTVSC
+1690 
-1699 AVAKGDT
+1699 
-1706 PIEINW
+1706 
-1712 MFNGSKIFSND
+1712 
-1723 GITITKSGQKMSLLY
+1723 
-1738 IESVQA
+1738 
-1744 RHAGNYT
+1744 
-1751 CVARNKAGFVEH
+1751 
-1763 TSELKVIVTPIIMP
+1763 
-1777 FEFGDEPFDIY
+1777 
-1788 STTTVS
+1788 
-1794 CAVTKGDSPIEI
+1794 
-1806 IWLFNDYR
+1806 
-1814 LRTSDG
+1814 
-1820 VLITSNGQKIS
+1820 
-1831 FLSIESV
+1831 
-1838 QPRHAGNYT
+1838 
-1847 CIAKN
+1847 
-1852 PAGQAQHSSELK
+1852 
-1864 VMVLPIIM
+1864 
-1872 PFDFGEDPFD
+1872 
-1882 IYSTTTVTCAVTK
+1882 
-1895 GDSPIEISWYF
+1895 
-1906 NSYRLHTNDGVLIT
+1906 
-1920 PGGQRVS
+1920 
-1927 MLSIESVQPRHAGNY
+1927 
-1942 TCIAKNPAGSAQHS
+1942 
-1956 AELTVMVWPIILPFE
+1956 
-1971 FGEEPFDIYSATTV
+1971 
-1985 SCAVTKGDL
+1985 
-1994 PITIAWLFNDRQIH
+1994 
-2008 SGDVLPIIH
+2008 
-2017 PFEFGEEPFDIYSA
+2017 
-2031 VTITC
+2031 
-2036 TVTKGDLPISIG
+2036 
-2048 WSFNKQALVSGES
+2048 
-2061 ITITKSGQRSSLL
+2061 
-2074 SIESVHPWHAGNYTC
+2074 
-2089 AAQNAAGT
+2089 
-2097 VEHTSELVVI
+2097 
-2107 VVPYIMPFEFGDE
+2107 
-2120 PFDTSA
+2120 
-2126 MTTVSCAVT
+2126 
-2135 KGDMPIEIVWSFN
+2135 
-2148 GQPLYTGD
+2148 
-2156 DKGVIITKSGHRV
+2156 
-2169 SMLTIESV
+2169 
-2177 SSQHAGNYTCLAR
+2177 
-2190 NKAGEVRH
+2190 
-2198 ISQLKVIVPPSITPF
+2198 PPSITPF
-2213 SFGEDPLNSGE
+2213 FFGEEPLNSGE
-2224 STAVQCMVFKGDAP
+2224 STAVNCMVFKGDAP

-2280 TYECRVKNRAGEAFQ
+2280 TYECRVKNRAGEAFY
-2295 SAELVINVVP
+2295 SAELVINVPPRWILEP
-2305 TIMQFSFGEEILN
+2305 TDKAF
-2318 TGDSVA
+2318 
-2324 VNCMVVKGDSPLE
+2324 
-2337 IRWYLNNVPVS
+2337 
-2348 SENEGIV
+2348 
-2355 VVKLS
+2355 
-2360 EKLSS
+2360 
-2365 LSINAIEPQH
+2365 
-2375 RGLYECR
+2375 
-2382 LSSFVPVLLHTI
+2382 
-2394 KNFLVSFVAEALPVI
+2394 
-2409 NPFHFEDH
+2409 
-2417 VDAEESVQVTCHA
+2417 
-2430 SKGDLPIEISWL
+2430 
-2442 FDGRPIRISSNIEI
+2442 
-2456 TSIGKR
+2456 
-2462 SSSLSIPSVGAA
+2462 
-2474 HSGVYTCT
+2474 
-2482 AKNVAGSRNQ
+2482 
-2492 SAELFVKV
+2492 
-2500 APKIFPFSFGEDPSY
+2500 
-2515 IDSFVTV
+2515 
-2522 QCAATMGD
+2522 
-2530 LPMFLEWLHDGELVS
+2530 
-2545 KSNDYGI
+2545 
-2552 SIAHSGRRVSTLTIE
+2552 
-2567 SIRDHHAGN
+2567 
-2576 YTCRARNQA
+2576 
-2585 GVAEQ
+2585 
-2590 SAQLIINVP
+2590 AQ
-2599 PKIFPFSF
+2599 
-2607 GDDPMNEG
+2607 
-2615 DSGSVQC
+2615 
-2622 NVPSGDLPIGIK
+2622 
-2634 WYFNGAVIE
+2634 
-2643 DPATTITNIGKRAKV
+2643 
-2658 LTIDSVDARHAGN
+2658 
-2671 YTCEAS
+2671 
-2677 NLADVVHYSAS
+2677 
-2688 LVVNVPPKIVPFSF
+2688 
-2702 GEETMNSGDSGSVQC
+2702 
-2717 NVLSGDFP
+2717 
-2725 LSIRWYFNGYLI
+2725 
-2737 DDHTVTITSIGKRLS
+2737 
-2752 VLNIDS
+2752 
-2758 VHGRH
+2758 
-2763 AGNYTCEAQNKADTV
+2763 
-2778 SFTTELLVNVPPKI
+2778 
-2792 APFTFGDEPLNYG
+2792 
-2805 DSALIY
+2805 
-2811 CSITSGDFPIKIE
+2811 
-2824 WYLNDDPV
+2824 
-2832 DQLDP
+2832 
-2837 FYNINQADFGKK
+2837 
-2849 AKALSIDGVNERH
+2849 
-2862 VGNYTCRA
+2862 
-2870 TNLAETATFSA
+2870 
-2881 ILNVNAPPKIAPF
+2881 
-2894 VFGEDALNY
+2894 
-2903 GDSASVQC
+2903 
-2911 SVISGDMPIMIEW
+2911 
-2924 LFNNASIAKAPF
+2924 
-2936 SESVN
+2936 
-2941 IADFGKRTKALAI
+2941 
-2954 DGVDERY
+2954 
-2961 AGNYTCRAT
+2961 
-2970 NRASSTYH
+2970 
-2978 TAELIVN
+2978 
-2985 VPPKILPFSFGADPM
+2985 
-3000 NYGESASIQC
+3000 
-3010 SVISG
+3010 
-3015 DFPMT
+3015 
-3020 IEWLYDGHAISTI
+3020 
-3033 DSLHGITAM
+3033 
-3042 AVGKRAKALS
+3042 
-3052 IDGITGSHAGNY
+3052 
-3064 TCLVTNDAG
+3064 
-3073 VAEHTE
+3073 
-3079 QLIVNVPPKISLI
+3079 
-3092 NTGENPTFVDEF
+3092 
-3104 FQLICTVVHGDL
+3104 
-3116 PVDFVWLYNGEV
+3116 
-3128 NLHSKHIPGV
+3128 
-3138 RIETRKR
+3138 
-3145 GSTLS
+3145 
-3150 IEAGSNAKVECK
+3150 GSNAKVECK

-3285 YTIREEILT
+3285 YTIREEILP

-3323 SDDTSINMIIQEPPE
+3323 SDDTSINMIIQEVPE

-3443 KVEAINQST
+3443 KVEAINQAT

-3478 SSVNTLYVYETVNY
+3478 TSLNTLYVYETVNY

-3657 GSILVSWQ
+3657 GSIFVSWQ

-3680 IKSGDQEPKSY
+3680 IKSGDQEPKSF
-3691 KVPSF
+3691 KVPSY

-3766 PTPDITWKI
+3766 PAPEITWKI

-3899 ATAYNTIGA
+3899 ATAYNSIGA

-3958 VEHKKKYVLK
+3958 VEHKK

-4027 APSFG
+4027 APIFG

-4143 RGTVISMEDEI
+4143 RGTVISHNPSIKSNHTTWDPRRPLYEELKKAPPPLPRRFNHPPACYGMEDEI

-4347 DRDNGPRGNYGGE
+4347 DRDNGPRGNYGEPSEASSKSNDAINGDETEKLLKRNEVKPKYTKQTAASGSTGLTAYDTMAV

>member
-1 MTLPYSVSDNPTQ
+1 MMLIRDTSRSAVIAFALFCLLSGFNCLNGAMAAGKVDDSKGPVFLKEPTNRIDFSNSTGAVVECSATGNPPPEMIWIRSDGTAVGDVPGLRQILPNGNLVFPPFRAEDYRQEVHAQVYACMAKNQ
-14 RPTLEPIGSVPPKIS
+14 FGSVIS
-29 GGLLQEM
+29 RDVNVRAVVHQYYQIRVNDEFVLNGNAAILKCL
-36 KVKSGQDFAI
+36 VPSFLQDFITIDSWDIDDQTISMNADEANGFDGKYMVLPSGELHI
-46 LCLGQS
+46 REVGPEDGYKSYQCRTKHRLTGETRLSATKGRLVITEPLGRVAPKLDFPSKIVTADARRSNTIALLCLAQGY
-52 FPMPSFRWYK
+52 PIAVCRWYK
-62 YIEGTQ
+62 YLEGTQ

-73 VLDDRVKQV
+73 VLDERVKQV

-148 PIKTVSWMKDG
+148 PIKTVSWTKDG

-393 MVLPQIVPFGFG
+393 M
-405 EEQINQFDMVS
+405 
-416 TMCTVNKGDMP
+416 
-427 IEIGWEFTPTFPSLG
+427 
-442 KPRKLYTNDG
+442 
-452 VLISRTSTRI
+452 
-462 STLSID
+462 
-468 SIVPFDFG
+468 
-476 EDAVFAM
+476 
-483 DMVSAT
+483 
-489 CTVNKGDL
+489 
-497 PIDIVWLLN
+497 
-506 GHKIYSNDGIL
+506 
-517 ISRPSPRLSTLSI
+517 
-530 ESVRDRHSGNY
+530 
-541 SCIAMNHAGSMEHVT
+541 
-556 QLLVNGVCNVAKTDA
+556 
-571 VLPQIVPFDFGSED
+571 
-585 IFSLDT
+585 
-591 VSVSCTVSKGDSPVY
+591 
-606 IRWQFNGNHL
+606 
-616 TTNNGVLISRQ
+616 
-627 TQRTSFL
+627 
-634 TIESVRDR
+634 
-642 HTGNYSCIAENP
+642 
-654 AGHAIHTAS
+654 
-663 LFVNVLPHML
+663 
-673 PVEFG
+673 
-678 SDIIFLNDMVTSSCT
+678 
-693 VNKGDFPIDI
+693 
-703 FWKFNDRRI
+703 
-712 ASEDGIT
+712 
-719 VSRTNQRMS
+719 
-728 VLTIEAVRDQHSVFP
+728 
-743 FDFGEE
+743 
-749 PVDMMNTV
+749 
-757 SINCVVSKGDTPIMI
+757 
-772 EWLFNGNRV
+772 
-781 TTNDGINIMKSGQKI
+781 
-796 SILSIESVQS
+796 
-806 RHAGNYTCVARNK
+806 
-819 AGESQHT
+819 
-826 SELKVIAV
+826 
-834 PQIMPF
+834 
-840 EFGED
+840 
-845 PFDSSSTVSVQ
+845 
-856 CVVTKGDVPI
+856 
-866 DIGWMFNGRRI
+866 
-877 SSNDGITVS
+877 
-886 KLGQKM
+886 
-892 STLYIESIRSRH
+892 
-904 AGNYTCRASNAAGSV
+904 
-919 EHSSELKVIVVPI
+919 
-932 ILPFEFGEEAFD
+932 
-944 SGSTASVS
+944 
-952 CIVTKGDTPIDIS
+952 
-965 WMFNGRRITLDEGI
+965 
-979 LITKG
+979 
-984 GGKIIIP
+984 
-991 LILPFEF
+991 
-998 GEEAFDTGNTASVSC
+998 
-1013 IITKGDVPIDIGW
+1013 
-1026 SFNGRRLAANDAVMI
+1026 
-1041 TNSGPRISILSI
+1041 
-1053 DAVDS
+1053 
-1058 RHAGNYTC
+1058 
-1066 HASNRAGSTKH
+1066 
-1077 TAELQVM
+1077 
-1084 VVPIIFPFEFGD
+1084 
-1096 EAYDTGST
+1096 
-1104 VSVSCI
+1104 
-1110 VTKGDAPI
+1110 
-1118 DISWMFNGRRLSSSD
+1118 
-1133 AVLIN
+1133 
-1138 RSGNK
+1138 
-1143 ISILSIESVLSKQA
+1143 
-1157 AIPIILPFEFGEEP
+1157 
-1171 FDTGSTAS
+1171 
-1179 VSCIVTK
+1179 
-1186 GDTPIDISWLYN
+1186 
-1198 GRRIATNDGVLIM
+1198 
-1211 RSGHKA
+1211 
-1217 SMLTI
+1217 
-1222 ELVQSRHAGN
+1222 
-1232 YTCHAANRA
+1232 
-1241 GEVTHTSLL
+1241 
-1250 QVMVKPLIMPFEFG
+1250 
-1264 EEPFDMLTT
+1264 
-1273 STVSCAV
+1273 
-1280 IKGDAPI
+1280 
-1287 EINWMF
+1287 
-1293 NGETVD
+1293 
-1299 SGDGVTVTKSG
+1299 
-1310 PKMSILFIDS
+1310 
-1320 VQPRHA
+1320 
-1326 GRYTCVARNKAGFVE
+1326 
-1341 HSSELKVIVL
+1341 
-1351 PVLLPFEFGDE
+1351 
-1362 PADVLSTT
+1362 
-1370 MVSCAVAKGDTPLE
+1370 
-1384 IEWLF
+1384 
-1389 EGRKIEASNEIS
+1389 
-1401 IMKNGQKIIPPILLP
+1401 
-1416 FDFGEEP
+1416 
-1423 ADVQSTTT
+1423 
-1431 VSCAVAKGDPP
+1431 
-1442 IEINWMFNG
+1442 
-1451 SKLFTSDGILIT
+1451 
-1463 KSGQKISFLSIESV
+1463 
-1477 QARHAG
+1477 
-1483 NYTCVAR
+1483 
-1490 NRAGFAEHTSELRV
+1490 
-1504 IVPPILLPF
+1504 
-1513 DFGEEPADVQSTT
+1513 
-1526 SVTCAVA
+1526 
-1533 KGDPPIEINWMFNG
+1533 
-1547 SKLFTSDGILITK
+1547 
-1560 SGQKLSFLSFESVQA
+1560 
-1575 RHAVPPILLPFDF
+1575 
-1588 GEEPA
+1588 
-1593 DVQSTTSVNCA
+1593 
-1604 VAKGDPPIEINWMF
+1604 
-1618 NGSKLFTSDGILI
+1618 
-1631 TKSGQKISFLS
+1631 
-1642 IESVQARHAG
+1642 
-1652 NYTCVAK
+1652 
-1659 NRAGFAEHTSELK
+1659 
-1672 VMVPPILLPFEF
+1672 
-1684 GEEPSD
+1684 
-1690 TYSTTTVSC
+1690 
-1699 AVAKGDT
+1699 
-1706 PIEINW
+1706 
-1712 MFNGSKIFSND
+1712 
-1723 GITITKSGQKMSLLY
+1723 
-1738 IESVQA
+1738 
-1744 RHAGNYT
+1744 
-1751 CVARNKAGFVEH
+1751 
-1763 TSELKVIVTPIIMP
+1763 
-1777 FEFGDEPFDIY
+1777 
-1788 STTTVS
+1788 
-1794 CAVTKGDSPIEI
+1794 
-1806 IWLFNDYR
+1806 
-1814 LRTSDG
+1814 
-1820 VLITSNGQKIS
+1820 
-1831 FLSIESV
+1831 
-1838 QPRHAGNYT
+1838 
-1847 CIAKN
+1847 
-1852 PAGQAQHSSELK
+1852 
-1864 VMVLPIIM
+1864 
-1872 PFDFGEDPFD
+1872 
-1882 IYSTTTVTCAVTK
+1882 
-1895 GDSPIEISWYF
+1895 
-1906 NSYRLHTNDGVLIT
+1906 
-1920 PGGQRVS
+1920 
-1927 MLSIESVQPRHAGNY
+1927 
-1942 TCIAKNPAGSAQHS
+1942 
-1956 AELTVMVWPIILPFE
+1956 
-1971 FGEEPFDIYSATTV
+1971 
-1985 SCAVTKGDL
+1985 
-1994 PITIAWLFNDRQIH
+1994 
-2008 SGDVLPIIH
+2008 
-2017 PFEFGEEPFDIYSA
+2017 
-2031 VTITC
+2031 
-2036 TVTKGDLPISIG
+2036 
-2048 WSFNKQALVSGES
+2048 
-2061 ITITKSGQRSSLL
+2061 
-2074 SIESVHPWHAGNYTC
+2074 
-2089 AAQNAAGT
+2089 
-2097 VEHTSELVVI
+2097 
-2107 VVPYIMPFEFGDE
+2107 
-2120 PFDTSA
+2120 
-2126 MTTVSCAVT
+2126 
-2135 KGDMPIEIVWSFN
+2135 
-2148 GQPLYTGD
+2148 
-2156 DKGVIITKSGHRV
+2156 
-2169 SMLTIESV
+2169 
-2177 SSQHAGNYTCLAR
+2177 
-2190 NKAGEVRH
+2190 
-2198 ISQLKVIVPPSITPF
+2198 
-2213 SFGEDPLNSGE
+2213 
-2224 STAVQCMVFKGDAP
+2224 
-2238 LEIRWYMNGN
+2238 
-2248 QLPTNE
+2248 
-2254 NGVIIGR
+2254 
-2261 VSERLSSLS
+2261 
-2270 IDPIGYFNRG
+2270 
-2280 TYECRVKNRAGEAFQ
+2280 
-2295 SAELVINVVP
+2295 
-2305 TIMQFSFGEEILN
+2305 
-2318 TGDSVA
+2318 
-2324 VNCMVVKGDSPLE
+2324 
-2337 IRWYLNNVPVS
+2337 
-2348 SENEGIV
+2348 
-2355 VVKLS
+2355 
-2360 EKLSS
+2360 
-2365 LSINAIEPQH
+2365 
-2375 RGLYECR
+2375 
-2382 LSSFVPVLLHTI
+2382 
-2394 KNFLVSFVAEALPVI
+2394 ALPVI

-2417 VDAEESVQVTCHA
+2417 VDSEESVQVTCHV
-2430 SKGDLPIEISWL
+2430 SKGDLPIEIGWL
-2442 FDGRPIRISSNIEI
+2442 FNGKPMRISSNIEI

-2462 SSSLSIPSVGAA
+2462 SSSLNIPSVGAG
-2474 HSGVYTCT
+2474 HSGVYTCI
-2482 AKNVAGSRNQ
+2482 ARNIAGSRNQ
-2492 SAELFVKV
+2492 SAELFV
-2500 APKIFPFSFGEDPSY
+2500 
-2515 IDSFVTV
+2515 
-2522 QCAATMGD
+2522 
-2530 LPMFLEWLHDGELVS
+2530 
-2545 KSNDYGI
+2545 
-2552 SIAHSGRRVSTLTIE
+2552 
-2567 SIRDHHAGN
+2567 
-2576 YTCRARNQA
+2576 
-2585 GVAEQ
+2585 
-2590 SAQLIINVP
+2590 NVP

-2607 GDDPMNEG
+2607 GEEPMNEG
-2615 DSGSVQC
+2615 DSGSIQC
-2622 NVPSGDLPIGIK
+2622 NVPSGDLPIGIR
-2634 WYFNGAVIE
+2634 WYFNDALIE
-2643 DPATTITNIGKRAKV
+2643 DPATTITNIGKRAKA
-2658 LTIDSVDARHAGN
+2658 LTIDSVTARHAGN

-2677 NLADVVHYSAS
+2677 NMADVVQFSA
-2688 LVVNVPPKIVPFSF
+2688 
-2702 GEETMNSGDSGSVQC
+2702 
-2717 NVLSGDFP
+2717 
-2725 LSIRWYFNGYLI
+2725 
-2737 DDHTVTITSIGKRLS
+2737 
-2752 VLNIDS
+2752 
-2758 VHGRH
+2758 
-2763 AGNYTCEAQNKADTV
+2763 A
-2778 SFTTELLVNVPPKI
+2778 LLVNVPPRWI
-2792 APFTFGDEPLNYG
+2792 LEPT
-2805 DSALIY
+2805 D
-2811 CSITSGDFPIKIE
+2811 
-2824 WYLNDDPV
+2824 
-2832 DQLDP
+2832 
-2837 FYNINQADFGKK
+2837 K
-2849 AKALSIDGVNERH
+2849 AFA
-2862 VGNYTCRA
+2862 
-2870 TNLAETATFSA
+2870 
-2881 ILNVNAPPKIAPF
+2881 
-2894 VFGEDALNY
+2894 
-2903 GDSASVQC
+2903 Q
-2911 SVISGDMPIMIEW
+2911 
-2924 LFNNASIAKAPF
+2924 
-2936 SESVN
+2936 
-2941 IADFGKRTKALAI
+2941 
-2954 DGVDERY
+2954 
-2961 AGNYTCRAT
+2961 
-2970 NRASSTYH
+2970 
-2978 TAELIVN
+2978 
-2985 VPPKILPFSFGADPM
+2985 
-3000 NYGESASIQC
+3000 
-3010 SVISG
+3010 
-3015 DFPMT
+3015 
-3020 IEWLYDGHAISTI
+3020 
-3033 DSLHGITAM
+3033 
-3042 AVGKRAKALS
+3042 
-3052 IDGITGSHAGNY
+3052 
-3064 TCLVTNDAG
+3064 
-3073 VAEHTE
+3073 
-3079 QLIVNVPPKISLI
+3079 
-3092 NTGENPTFVDEF
+3092 
-3104 FQLICTVVHGDL
+3104 
-3116 PVDFVWLYNGEV
+3116 
-3128 NLHSKHIPGV
+3128 
-3138 RIETRKR
+3138 
-3145 GSTLS
+3145 
-3150 IEAGSNAKVECK
+3150 GSNAKVECK

-3254 SVLQCEAKGEK
+3254 TVLQCEAKGEK

-3285 YTIREEILT
+3285 YTIREEILP

-3323 SDDTSINMIIQEPPE
+3323 SDDTSINMIIQEPSE

-3443 KVEAINQST
+3443 KVEPINQTT

-3463 EWNGDILGYYVGYKQ
+3463 EWNGDILGYYVGFKQ
-3478 SSVNTLYVYETVNY
+3478 TSVNSSFIYETVNY
-3492 SPEGG
+3492 SLEGG

-3519 QAFNKVGA
+3519 QTFNKVGA

-3585 SDLWNNDKNKDYKKT
+3585 SDLWNDDKNKDYKKT

-3680 IKSGDQEPKSY
+3680 IKSGDQEPKSH
-3691 KVPSF
+3691 KVPSY
-3696 QINYEASGLE
+3696 QMSYEASGLE

-3882 PKYTIEKLYCG
+3882 PKYTIEKLFCG

-3958 VEHKKKYVLK
+3958 VEHKKK
-3968 KDQIDWNQIS
+3968 DQIDWNQIS

-4022 TGGTV
+4022 TGGTI

-4032 SVQPGTIYPPWIPHW
+4032 SAQPGSMYPPWIPHW

-4143 RGTVISMEDEI
+4143 RGTVISHNPSIKSNHTTWDPRRPLYEELKKAPPPLPRRFNHPPACYGMEDEI

-4196 SSMAMQVP
+4196 SNMAMQVP
-4204 SHVHSRSGSQSMP
+4204 SHVHSRSGSQSM
-4217 RQNRY
+4217 NRY

-4347 DRDNGPRGNYGGE
+4347 DRDNGPRGNYGEPSEASSKSNDAINGDETEKLLKRNEVKPKYTKQTAAAGSTGLTAYDTMAV

>member
-1 MTLPYSVSDNPTQ
+1 MVMLVVRDTSRTVAIAAALLCLLSGFNCLNGVLAAGKVDDSKGPVFLKEPTNRIDFSNSTGAVVECSATGNPPPEMIWIRSDGTAVGDVPGLRQILPNGNLVFPPFRAEDYRQEVHAQVYACMAKNQFGSVISRDVNVRAVVNQYYVTEAENEYIIRGNSAILKCKIPSFIGDFVSIDAWIDDSGEEYNQATNSDQLDGKYMVLPSGELHIREVGPEDGYKSYQCRTKH
-14 RPTLEPIGSVPPKIS
+14 RLTGETRLSATKGRLVITEPIGSVAPRLTS
-29 GGLLQEM
+29 GDAMRVQVERLTANITLLCP
-36 KVKSGQDFAI
+36 A
-46 LCLGQS
+46 QS
-52 FPMPSFRWYK
+52 YPVPAFRWYK

-393 MVLPQIVPFGFG
+393 MV
-405 EEQINQFDMVS
+405 
-416 TMCTVNKGDMP
+416 
-427 IEIGWEFTPTFPSLG
+427 
-442 KPRKLYTNDG
+442 
-452 VLISRTSTRI
+452 
-462 STLSID
+462 
-468 SIVPFDFG
+468 
-476 EDAVFAM
+476 
-483 DMVSAT
+483 
-489 CTVNKGDL
+489 
-497 PIDIVWLLN
+497 
-506 GHKIYSNDGIL
+506 
-517 ISRPSPRLSTLSI
+517 
-530 ESVRDRHSGNY
+530 
-541 SCIAMNHAGSMEHVT
+541 
-556 QLLVNGVCNVAKTDA
+556 
-571 VLPQIVPFDFGSED
+571 
-585 IFSLDT
+585 
-591 VSVSCTVSKGDSPVY
+591 
-606 IRWQFNGNHL
+606 
-616 TTNNGVLISRQ
+616 
-627 TQRTSFL
+627 
-634 TIESVRDR
+634 
-642 HTGNYSCIAENP
+642 
-654 AGHAIHTAS
+654 
-663 LFVNVLPHML
+663 
-673 PVEFG
+673 
-678 SDIIFLNDMVTSSCT
+678 
-693 VNKGDFPIDI
+693 
-703 FWKFNDRRI
+703 
-712 ASEDGIT
+712 
-719 VSRTNQRMS
+719 
-728 VLTIEAVRDQHSVFP
+728 
-743 FDFGEE
+743 
-749 PVDMMNTV
+749 
-757 SINCVVSKGDTPIMI
+757 
-772 EWLFNGNRV
+772 
-781 TTNDGINIMKSGQKI
+781 
-796 SILSIESVQS
+796 
-806 RHAGNYTCVARNK
+806 
-819 AGESQHT
+819 
-826 SELKVIAV
+826 
-834 PQIMPF
+834 
-840 EFGED
+840 
-845 PFDSSSTVSVQ
+845 
-856 CVVTKGDVPI
+856 
-866 DIGWMFNGRRI
+866 
-877 SSNDGITVS
+877 
-886 KLGQKM
+886 
-892 STLYIESIRSRH
+892 
-904 AGNYTCRASNAAGSV
+904 
-919 EHSSELKVIVVPI
+919 
-932 ILPFEFGEEAFD
+932 
-944 SGSTASVS
+944 
-952 CIVTKGDTPIDIS
+952 
-965 WMFNGRRITLDEGI
+965 
-979 LITKG
+979 
-984 GGKIIIP
+984 
-991 LILPFEF
+991 
-998 GEEAFDTGNTASVSC
+998 
-1013 IITKGDVPIDIGW
+1013 
-1026 SFNGRRLAANDAVMI
+1026 
-1041 TNSGPRISILSI
+1041 
-1053 DAVDS
+1053 
-1058 RHAGNYTC
+1058 
-1066 HASNRAGSTKH
+1066 
-1077 TAELQVM
+1077 
-1084 VVPIIFPFEFGD
+1084 
-1096 EAYDTGST
+1096 
-1104 VSVSCI
+1104 
-1110 VTKGDAPI
+1110 
-1118 DISWMFNGRRLSSSD
+1118 
-1133 AVLIN
+1133 
-1138 RSGNK
+1138 
-1143 ISILSIESVLSKQA
+1143 
-1157 AIPIILPFEFGEEP
+1157 
-1171 FDTGSTAS
+1171 
-1179 VSCIVTK
+1179 
-1186 GDTPIDISWLYN
+1186 
-1198 GRRIATNDGVLIM
+1198 
-1211 RSGHKA
+1211 
-1217 SMLTI
+1217 
-1222 ELVQSRHAGN
+1222 
-1232 YTCHAANRA
+1232 
-1241 GEVTHTSLL
+1241 
-1250 QVMVKPLIMPFEFG
+1250 
-1264 EEPFDMLTT
+1264 
-1273 STVSCAV
+1273 
-1280 IKGDAPI
+1280 
-1287 EINWMF
+1287 
-1293 NGETVD
+1293 
-1299 SGDGVTVTKSG
+1299 
-1310 PKMSILFIDS
+1310 
-1320 VQPRHA
+1320 
-1326 GRYTCVARNKAGFVE
+1326 
-1341 HSSELKVIVL
+1341 
-1351 PVLLPFEFGDE
+1351 
-1362 PADVLSTT
+1362 
-1370 MVSCAVAKGDTPLE
+1370 
-1384 IEWLF
+1384 
-1389 EGRKIEASNEIS
+1389 
-1401 IMKNGQKIIPPILLP
+1401 
-1416 FDFGEEP
+1416 
-1423 ADVQSTTT
+1423 
-1431 VSCAVAKGDPP
+1431 
-1442 IEINWMFNG
+1442 
-1451 SKLFTSDGILIT
+1451 
-1463 KSGQKISFLSIESV
+1463 
-1477 QARHAG
+1477 
-1483 NYTCVAR
+1483 
-1490 NRAGFAEHTSELRV
+1490 
-1504 IVPPILLPF
+1504 
-1513 DFGEEPADVQSTT
+1513 
-1526 SVTCAVA
+1526 
-1533 KGDPPIEINWMFNG
+1533 
-1547 SKLFTSDGILITK
+1547 
-1560 SGQKLSFLSFESVQA
+1560 
-1575 RHAVPPILLPFDF
+1575 
-1588 GEEPA
+1588 
-1593 DVQSTTSVNCA
+1593 
-1604 VAKGDPPIEINWMF
+1604 
-1618 NGSKLFTSDGILI
+1618 
-1631 TKSGQKISFLS
+1631 
-1642 IESVQARHAG
+1642 
-1652 NYTCVAK
+1652 
-1659 NRAGFAEHTSELK
+1659 
-1672 VMVPPILLPFEF
+1672 
-1684 GEEPSD
+1684 
-1690 TYSTTTVSC
+1690 
-1699 AVAKGDT
+1699 
-1706 PIEINW
+1706 
-1712 MFNGSKIFSND
+1712 
-1723 GITITKSGQKMSLLY
+1723 
-1738 IESVQA
+1738 
-1744 RHAGNYT
+1744 
-1751 CVARNKAGFVEH
+1751 
-1763 TSELKVIVTPIIMP
+1763 
-1777 FEFGDEPFDIY
+1777 
-1788 STTTVS
+1788 
-1794 CAVTKGDSPIEI
+1794 
-1806 IWLFNDYR
+1806 
-1814 LRTSDG
+1814 
-1820 VLITSNGQKIS
+1820 
-1831 FLSIESV
+1831 
-1838 QPRHAGNYT
+1838 
-1847 CIAKN
+1847 
-1852 PAGQAQHSSELK
+1852 
-1864 VMVLPIIM
+1864 
-1872 PFDFGEDPFD
+1872 
-1882 IYSTTTVTCAVTK
+1882 
-1895 GDSPIEISWYF
+1895 
-1906 NSYRLHTNDGVLIT
+1906 
-1920 PGGQRVS
+1920 
-1927 MLSIESVQPRHAGNY
+1927 
-1942 TCIAKNPAGSAQHS
+1942 
-1956 AELTVMVWPIILPFE
+1956 
-1971 FGEEPFDIYSATTV
+1971 
-1985 SCAVTKGDL
+1985 
-1994 PITIAWLFNDRQIH
+1994 
-2008 SGDVLPIIH
+2008 
-2017 PFEFGEEPFDIYSA
+2017 
-2031 VTITC
+2031 
-2036 TVTKGDLPISIG
+2036 
-2048 WSFNKQALVSGES
+2048 
-2061 ITITKSGQRSSLL
+2061 
-2074 SIESVHPWHAGNYTC
+2074 
-2089 AAQNAAGT
+2089 
-2097 VEHTSELVVI
+2097 
-2107 VVPYIMPFEFGDE
+2107 
-2120 PFDTSA
+2120 
-2126 MTTVSCAVT
+2126 
-2135 KGDMPIEIVWSFN
+2135 
-2148 GQPLYTGD
+2148 
-2156 DKGVIITKSGHRV
+2156 
-2169 SMLTIESV
+2169 
-2177 SSQHAGNYTCLAR
+2177 
-2190 NKAGEVRH
+2190 
-2198 ISQLKVIVPPSITPF
+2198 
-2213 SFGEDPLNSGE
+2213 
-2224 STAVQCMVFKGDAP
+2224 
-2238 LEIRWYMNGN
+2238 
-2248 QLPTNE
+2248 
-2254 NGVIIGR
+2254 
-2261 VSERLSSLS
+2261 
-2270 IDPIGYFNRG
+2270 
-2280 TYECRVKNRAGEAFQ
+2280 
-2295 SAELVINVVP
+2295 
-2305 TIMQFSFGEEILN
+2305 
-2318 TGDSVA
+2318 
-2324 VNCMVVKGDSPLE
+2324 
-2337 IRWYLNNVPVS
+2337 
-2348 SENEGIV
+2348 
-2355 VVKLS
+2355 
-2360 EKLSS
+2360 
-2365 LSINAIEPQH
+2365 
-2375 RGLYECR
+2375 
-2382 LSSFVPVLLHTI
+2382 
-2394 KNFLVSFVAEALPVI
+2394 
-2409 NPFHFEDH
+2409 
-2417 VDAEESVQVTCHA
+2417 
-2430 SKGDLPIEISWL
+2430 
-2442 FDGRPIRISSNIEI
+2442 
-2456 TSIGKR
+2456 
-2462 SSSLSIPSVGAA
+2462 
-2474 HSGVYTCT
+2474 
-2482 AKNVAGSRNQ
+2482 
-2492 SAELFVKV
+2492 
-2500 APKIFPFSFGEDPSY
+2500 
-2515 IDSFVTV
+2515 
-2522 QCAATMGD
+2522 
-2530 LPMFLEWLHDGELVS
+2530 
-2545 KSNDYGI
+2545 
-2552 SIAHSGRRVSTLTIE
+2552 
-2567 SIRDHHAGN
+2567 
-2576 YTCRARNQA
+2576 
-2585 GVAEQ
+2585 
-2590 SAQLIINVP
+2590 
-2599 PKIFPFSF
+2599 
-2607 GDDPMNEG
+2607 
-2615 DSGSVQC
+2615 
-2622 NVPSGDLPIGIK
+2622 
-2634 WYFNGAVIE
+2634 
-2643 DPATTITNIGKRAKV
+2643 
-2658 LTIDSVDARHAGN
+2658 
-2671 YTCEAS
+2671 
-2677 NLADVVHYSAS
+2677 
-2688 LVVNVPPKIVPFSF
+2688 PPKIVPFSF

-2778 SFTTELLVNVPPKI
+2778 SFTTELLVNVPPRWI
-2792 APFTFGDEPLNYG
+2792 LEPT
-2805 DSALIY
+2805 D
-2811 CSITSGDFPIKIE
+2811 
-2824 WYLNDDPV
+2824 
-2832 DQLDP
+2832 
-2837 FYNINQADFGKK
+2837 K
-2849 AKALSIDGVNERH
+2849 AFA
-2862 VGNYTCRA
+2862 
-2870 TNLAETATFSA
+2870 
-2881 ILNVNAPPKIAPF
+2881 
-2894 VFGEDALNY
+2894 
-2903 GDSASVQC
+2903 Q
-2911 SVISGDMPIMIEW
+2911 
-2924 LFNNASIAKAPF
+2924 
-2936 SESVN
+2936 
-2941 IADFGKRTKALAI
+2941 
-2954 DGVDERY
+2954 
-2961 AGNYTCRAT
+2961 
-2970 NRASSTYH
+2970 
-2978 TAELIVN
+2978 
-2985 VPPKILPFSFGADPM
+2985 
-3000 NYGESASIQC
+3000 
-3010 SVISG
+3010 
-3015 DFPMT
+3015 
-3020 IEWLYDGHAISTI
+3020 
-3033 DSLHGITAM
+3033 
-3042 AVGKRAKALS
+3042 
-3052 IDGITGSHAGNY
+3052 
-3064 TCLVTNDAG
+3064 
-3073 VAEHTE
+3073 
-3079 QLIVNVPPKISLI
+3079 
-3092 NTGENPTFVDEF
+3092 
-3104 FQLICTVVHGDL
+3104 
-3116 PVDFVWLYNGEV
+3116 
-3128 NLHSKHIPGV
+3128 
-3138 RIETRKR
+3138 
-3145 GSTLS
+3145 
-3150 IEAGSNAKVECK
+3150 GSNAKVECK

-3958 VEHKKKYVLK
+3958 VEHKKK
-3968 KDQIDWNQIS
+3968 DQIDWNQIS

-4143 RGTVISMEDEI
+4143 RGTVISHNPSIKSNHTTWDPRRPLYEELKKAPPPLPRRFNHPPACYGMEDEI

-4347 DRDNGPRGNYGGE
+4347 DRDNGPRGNYGEPSEASSKSNDAINGDETEKLLKRNEVKPKYTKQTAASGSTGLTAYDTMAV